1 MWTPGSQLRS
11 RPYLIESILGQGGFG
26 ITYKARHLQLDYLVA
41 LKTPNQ
47 SLQNDPQYHRFVK
60 RFVREGQTLAQV
72 CRYHQAIVRVSDLF
86 DEYGLP
92 CLVMDWVDGK
102 SLYEKVQKRGAL
114 SENKAVNI
122 IRQIGEA
129 LVEVHKAG
137 IVHRDAH
144 PGNIMLRGNGNAVL
158 IDFGIATGL
167 IPTVFTSMHPA
178 NRGFAPWEQWLEGSG
193 KPTVDIY
200 TLAASLYCAVTG
212 TIPTSSEQ
220 RRFQNAYLQPARDF
234 GVSEGVSR
242 AIDKG
247 MASEPERRPQSMGEW
262 LSYLDYSPA
271 TIPSPLPRIPV
282 PPSVAPRLSNSFS
295 LPEIRMPASGN
306 VDIKTT
312 STKSDRS
319 LEEDLV
325 KFVGLG
331 LLCFVLAILSGI
343 ISENYKIAI
352 IDTIGV
358 LFLPLGS
365 LLIGIGAFRNV
376 GLANKSNY
384 IQKHCRCLWYES
396 TFLGI
401 GFFGGM
407 LFSILSVREVAM
419 IFVILFYL
427 GFFQFQLVFYFCYS
441 QKNNN

>member
-1 MWTPGSQLRS
+1 MWTPGSQLCS

-60 RFVREGQTLAQV
+60 RFVREGQILAQV

-102 SLYEKVQKRGAL
+102 SLYDKVRKRGAL
-114 SENKAVNI
+114 SENKAANI

-129 LVEVHKAG
+129 LVEVHKGG

-200 TLAASLYCAVTG
+200 TLAASLYYAVTG

-220 RRFQNAYLQPARDF
+220 RQFQNAYLQPARDF
-234 GVSEGVSR
+234 GVSERVSR
-242 AIDKG
+242 AIEKG
-247 MASEPERRPQSMGEW
+247 MASDPERRPQSMGEW

-271 TIPSPLPRIPV
+271 NILSPPPRIPV
-282 PPSVAPRLSNSFS
+282 SLGVAPRLSNSFS
-295 LPEIRMPASGN
+295 LPEIRMPVSGN
-306 VDIKTT
+306 ADIKTT
-312 STKSDRS
+312 SSDRS
-319 LEEDLV
+319 
-325 KFVGLG
+325 
-331 LLCFVLAILSGI
+331 
-343 ISENYKIAI
+343 
-352 IDTIGV
+352 
-358 LFLPLGS
+358 
-365 LLIGIGAFRNV
+365 
-376 GLANKSNY
+376 
-384 IQKHCRCLWYES
+384 
-396 TFLGI
+396 
-401 GFFGGM
+401 
-407 LFSILSVREVAM
+407 
-419 IFVILFYL
+419 
-427 GFFQFQLVFYFCYS
+427 
-441 QKNNN
+441 